1 MGVLQLMM
9 DGVQK
14 SASFC
19 ASLCAEKIVAARRE
33 MQRYRMEERR
43 ELEKIYGIPIVRG
56 RSASP
61 SRGFVPINAQ
71 PNSLYSPPMRMR
83 QSTPALPP
91 QHRTP
96 VDLTTPSH
104 WAPLPSSAASIFD
117 TLAAELPNQHQY
129 SMARPQFQLSAGPY
143 AGLHPP
149 AASAQTAS
157 AMTAPAHEPGTTVS
171 TTSSAG
177 QTALR
182 PTNAAAHGVGGGT
195 ATVAENEYIDTYD
208 AVENLEEK
216 LNLAFRYVDRLE
228 EVVQT
233 FPAGGS
239 EHPTG
244 CGSTVQK
251 RFNETAFRDVHP
263 SNGAVGFGP
272 AKAQTLSNGLAS
284 GPSDV
289 SMPHL
294 ATLVGGD
301 PVAGKLN
308 NDCSGLPPTAAPQIS
323 SPTLQHSV
331 LGNQPGCAVSGG
343 GIEDGVAGPRQH
355 RCSSASSVASSA
367 GAAVSER
374 ALYGV

>member
-129 SMARPQFQLSAGPY
+129 SMARP
-143 AGLHPP
+143 
-149 AASAQTAS
+149 
-157 AMTAPAHEPGTTVS
+157 
-171 TTSSAG
+171 
-177 QTALR
+177 
-182 PTNAAAHGVGGGT
+182 
-195 ATVAENEYIDTYD
+195 
-208 AVENLEEK
+208 
-216 LNLAFRYVDRLE
+216 
-228 EVVQT
+228 
-233 FPAGGS
+233 
-239 EHPTG
+239 
-244 CGSTVQK
+244 
-251 RFNETAFRDVHP
+251 
-263 SNGAVGFGP
+263 
-272 AKAQTLSNGLAS
+272 
-284 GPSDV
+284 
-289 SMPHL
+289 
-294 ATLVGGD
+294 
-301 PVAGKLN
+301 
-308 NDCSGLPPTAAPQIS
+308 
-323 SPTLQHSV
+323 
-331 LGNQPGCAVSGG
+331 
-343 GIEDGVAGPRQH
+343 
-355 RCSSASSVASSA
+355 
-367 GAAVSER
+367 
-374 ALYGV
+374 